1 MSLLLRWNENDRQK
15 SDRCGDENVR
25 EARERE
31 EGGGALLY
39 YKTPSSNAGVSNE
52 CRPTTLRTSTPPKSF
67 VTTKR
72 VWRAERIQTRQ
83 CSVWYVFS
91 FVGCTLGGSRGDGSG
106 GRLMGA
112 SSCLE
117 PSSSSSLV
125 VPCRKKDRGH

>member
-52 CRPTTLRTSTPPKSF
+52 CRPTTLRTSTPPQKFRDDEASLESGTDPDET
-67 VTTKR
+67 V
-72 VWRAERIQTRQ
+72 
-83 CSVWYVFS
+83 
-91 FVGCTLGGSRGDGSG
+91 LG
-106 GRLMGA
+106 
-112 SSCLE
+112 
-117 PSSSSSLV
+117 LV
-125 VPCRKKDRGH
+125 CF